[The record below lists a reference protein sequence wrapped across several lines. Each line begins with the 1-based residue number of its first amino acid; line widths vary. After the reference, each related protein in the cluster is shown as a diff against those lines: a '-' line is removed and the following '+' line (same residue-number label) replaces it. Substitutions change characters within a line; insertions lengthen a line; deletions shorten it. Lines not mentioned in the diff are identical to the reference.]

1 MNIINK
7 ISFESFLKNMDLL
20 CGLIGIILG
29 TIIALLSVF
38 GVINQLLIGLT
49 VMCISSI
56 YILLRPKFRSQR
68 KIAPIP
74 ISPRLLSI
82 LNIVFWSLLS
92 FALLIWYFNLYYRPT
107 SYFII
112 ISILSAIIA
121 LEIFSSDDSRGFW
134 PIFIKIV
141 ILSLAIRGG
150 IYFNYPSI
158 MGYDAYFHTKMADVI
173 MLTGSVPPFEISDKY
188 VYAPIVHILIASMG
202 TLCQVPVKYAVYL
215 SIGIGSVISTIFL
228 YIIGKNIA
236 GPQIGLLAVLLAN
249 LTNDLIV
256 RGITNVT
263 ADSLVICYLLVMLY
277 LVFADNIQL
286 NIRHSLLVFFSL
298 LLVITHQLSTFTVFL
313 IMLILMLSQAIISYV
328 QGLRLQKN
336 ISITYLVLFGIAIIA
351 YWMSM
356 EFPTGPTFFDYVL
369 APFIDVLRAGG
380 EYGSDILIVGRVTEQ
395 PLFDQLILQFSYLI
409 LPFFA
414 IGGLMLWFSLENRER
429 FSIAL
434 VAAALFVMVYG
445 IPLLGIR
452 NLLTSRWMPLLCIFL
467 AILAAAFI
475 WRSVNLMSSR
485 TGKIC
490 SVFLIVFVFAFL
502 MITTPGI
509 NRDNPLVSKDTTV
522 RNQFTFSEVQA
533 AKTIGSVFDAN
544 TYVDSTFL
552 SAYIY
557 YMLPNRSDRE
567 VEASKQVSQ
576 FSISGNDNMIGTN
589 NLFVLRTCTLYE
601 PITVKASSLYGDLS
615 TQIIPQSFFE
625 NFESPHLDL
634 VYSNSYVLGYLS
646 Y

>member
-1 MNIINK
+1 
-7 ISFESFLKNMDLL
+7 
-20 CGLIGIILG
+20 
-29 TIIALLSVF
+29 
-38 GVINQLLIGLT
+38 
-49 VMCISSI
+49 
-56 YILLRPKFRSQR
+56 
-68 KIAPIP
+68 
-74 ISPRLLSI
+74 
-82 LNIVFWSLLS
+82 
-92 FALLIWYFNLYYRPT
+92 LIWYFNLYYRPT

-134 PIFIKIV
+134 PIFVKIV
-141 ILSLAIRGG
+141 ILSLVIRGG

-158 MGYDAYFHTKMADVI
+158 MGYDAYFHTKIADII

-202 TLCQVPVKYAVYL
+202 VVCQVPVKCAVFL
-215 SIGIGSVISTIFL
+215 SIGVGSVISTLFL
-228 YIIGKNIA
+228 YIIGRNIA

-256 RGITNVT
+256 RGITNIT

-277 LVFADNIQL
+277 LVLADTIHL
-286 NIRHSLLVFFSL
+286 NTRDSLLIFFSL
-298 LLVITHQLSTFTVFL
+298 LLVITHQLSTFVVFL
-313 IMLILMLSQAIISYV
+313 ILFALIFTQVATSYIFNTHF
-328 QGLRLQKN
+328 QKSR
-336 ISITYLVLFGIAIIA
+336 SIVYLTLFGIAIIS
-351 YWMSM
+351 YWIGM
-356 EFPTGPTFFDYVL
+356 EFPGGSTFFDYVL
-369 APFIDVLRAGG
+369 GPFVDVLRAGG
-380 EYGSDILIVGRVTEQ
+380 EYGSDLLVVGRSYEQ
-395 PLFDQLILQFSYLI
+395 PLFDSLILQSSYLI

-414 IGGLMLWFSLENRER
+414 IGGLLLWMSPENRKR
-429 FSIAL
+429 FSIAV

-452 NLLTSRWMPLLCIFL
+452 NLLTSRWTPLLCIFL

-490 SVFLIVFVFAFL
+490 SICVIVFVFAFL

-509 NRDNPLVSKDTTV
+509 NKDNPLVSKDTTI
-522 RNQFTFSEVQA
+522 RNQFTCSELQA
-533 AKTIGSVFDAN
+533 AETIGSVFDRD

-552 SAYIY
+552 GAYIY
-557 YMLPNRSDRE
+557 YMIPDLSDKE
-567 VEASKQVSQ
+567 VMLSKRVSQ
-576 FSISGNDNMIGTN
+576 FSISGGDDPIGGN

-601 PITVKASSLYGDLS
+601 PVTVKASHLYGDTR
-615 TQIIPQSFFE
+615 TQVIPQNFFE
-625 NFESPHLDL
+625 NFESHHFDL

-646 Y
+646 C

>member
-1 MNIINK
+1 MANM
-7 ISFESFLKNMDLL
+7 SFFEPYFKKLDLI
-20 CGLIGIILG
+20 CGLIGIVLG
-29 TIIALLSVF
+29 LTIALLSVL
-38 GVINQLLIGLT
+38 GVINQLLISLT
-49 VMCISSI
+49 VLCISSI
-56 YILLRPKFRSQR
+56 YILLRPKIRSQR

-92 FALLIWYFNLYYRPT
+92 VALLIWYFNLYHRPT

-141 ILSLAIRGG
+141 ILSLVIRGG

-173 MLTGSVPPFEISDKY
+173 ILTGSVPPFEISAKY

-256 RGITNVT
+256 RGITNIT

-277 LVFADNIQL
+277 LIFADTINI
-286 NIRHSLLVFFSL
+286 NIRDSLLIFLSL
-298 LLVITHQLSTFTVFL
+298 LLVITHQLSTFVVFL
-313 IMLILMLSQAIISYV
+313 ILLTIISSQAIISYIHGV
-328 QGLRLQKN
+328 HFQKSR
-336 ISITYLVLFGIAIIA
+336 SIVYLTLFGIAIVS
-351 YWMSM
+351 YWMDM
-356 EFPTGPTFFDYVL
+356 ELSGGSTFFDYVL
-369 APFIDVLRAGG
+369 GPFVDVIKTGG
-380 EYGSDILIVGRVTEQ
+380 EYGSDLLIVGRVYEQ
-395 PLFDQLILQFSYLI
+395 PLFDRLLLQSSYLI

-414 IGGLMLWFSLENRER
+414 IGGLLLWISPENRER
-429 FSIAL
+429 FPIAM
-434 VAAALFVMVYG
+434 VTAAMFVMVYG

-475 WRSVNLMSSR
+475 WQSVSLMSTR
-485 TGKIC
+485 WKKIC
-490 SVFLIVFVFAFL
+490 SVFLIVFVFTFL

-509 NRDNPLVSKDTTV
+509 NKDNPLVSKDTTV
-522 RNQFTFSEVQA
+522 RNQFTYSEIQA
-533 AKTIGSVFDAN
+533 AETIGSVFDGN

-552 SAYIY
+552 GAFIY
-557 YMLPNRSDRE
+557 HTTLEPSGEEIE
-567 VEASKQVSQ
+567 VSRQVLQ
-576 FSISGNDNMIGTN
+576 FSISGNDGQIGAN

-601 PITVKASSLYGDLS
+601 PITVKASHLYGDLS
-615 TQIIPQSFFE
+615 TQTIPQSFFE
-625 NFESPHLDL
+625 NFESGHFDL
-634 VYSNSYVLGYLS
+634 VYTNSYVLGYLS
-646 Y
+646 C